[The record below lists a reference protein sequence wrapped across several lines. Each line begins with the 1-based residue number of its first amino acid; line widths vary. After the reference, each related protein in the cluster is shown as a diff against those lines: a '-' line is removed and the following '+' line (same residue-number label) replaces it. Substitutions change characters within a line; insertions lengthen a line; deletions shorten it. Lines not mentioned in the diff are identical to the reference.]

1 MIVLNIREKG
11 KLVESIDLSTTGELT
26 RAYCPKHDK
35 VMPFVCI
42 GTSSL
47 YGKQWMC
54 LLCDAVIS

>member
-1 MIVLNIREKG
+1 MAWLSIREKG
-11 KLVESIDLSTTGELT
+11 KWVESIDLSTTGELK

-47 YGKQWMC
+47 HGKQWIC